1 MQDLRQIPSGGAGRI
16 FGGGAGVFAGG
27 AVAGGGAATVDR
39 RLRPH
44 PQQNLKCPR
53 CESNNTKFCYYNNY
67 NISQPRHFCKSC
79 RRYWTKGG
87 VLRNVPVGGGC
98 RKSKRSSSS
107 SSRSSPKPSSE
118 GFRKPCP
125 SPPAATSRSS
135 SDSSGLATAA
145 VLDRGSYAAVLLE
158 TMNGGAPPA
167 SATAAALFPATG
179 SLTGLIAASGNPEA
193 LSLNFQLPRAATADG
208 DIKVPPASVSGG
220 LMDPPPPPPPPL
232 PLPAMD
238 WQGVME
244 NTPPWLFDTV
254 GAASVADD
262 HGGFWNHNHWGEID
276 PSLFLP

>member
-107 SSRSSPKPSSE
+107 SSRSSPKPPRRGS
-118 GFRKPCP
+118 G
-125 SPPAATSRSS
+125 SPALRRRPPPRAPAATA
-135 SDSSGLATAA
+135 LA
-145 VLDRGSYAAVLLE
+145 S
-158 TMNGGAPPA
+158 
-167 SATAAALFPATG
+167 
-179 SLTGLIAASGNPEA
+179 
-193 LSLNFQLPRAATADG
+193 
-208 DIKVPPASVSGG
+208 
-220 LMDPPPPPPPPL
+220 PPPPC
-232 PLPAMD
+232 
-238 WQGVME
+238 W
-244 NTPPWLFDTV
+244 TV
-254 GAASVADD
+254 APTRRCC
-262 HGGFWNHNHWGEID
+262 WR
-276 PSLFLP
+276 P